1 MRGKSYFTYI
11 PRPNIILS
19 LLLTYNYSDYKIVVL
34 GAGGVGKSALTVQFV
49 QGIYI
54 ESYDPTIEDSYRKVT
69 EIDKRPCTLEIL
81 DTAGVEQ
88 FTAMRELYIKNGQG
102 FILVYS
108 VTDPSSLKELL
119 SLREQIIRIKENA
132 NVPIVL
138 VANKSDLSDERQVTP
153 EMGVQVA
160 NSWGRTPFYET
171 SAKYCLNVDQVFT
184 DLVRQIMRRD
194 SAFSL
199 QSPTSIDDSGYIY
212 KHEKRTSAS
221 SNNSSLVSTPTSIKS
236 NNNHH
241 NMFKSRSKSK
251 ENFTELS
258 ATQMQQLKYLE
269 QQPQSPIDGPKLNNK
284 MSMNLKKPHPSK
296 SMPALRKQKKANK
309 DKDCIIC

>member
-1 MRGKSYFTYI
+1 MYI
-11 PRPNIILS
+11 ESNIYLFIYTNWFDS
-19 LLLTYNYSDYKIVVL
+19 VDYKIVVL

-108 VTDPSSLKELL
+108 VTNPNSLQELL

-138 VANKSDLSDERQVTP
+138 VANKSDLSSEREVTP
-153 EMGVQVA
+153 EMGVAVA

-171 SAKYCLNVDQVFT
+171 SAKFCLNVDQVFT

-194 SAFSL
+194 SAFSF
-199 QSPTSIDDSGYIY
+199 QSPNSMDDSGYFY
-212 KHEKRTSAS
+212 KHEKRISAS
-221 SNNSSLVSTPTSIKS
+221 SNNSSIASTSNSIKS
-236 NNNHH
+236 NNNS
-241 NMFKSRSKSK
+241 NSSMFKSRSKSK
-251 ENFTELS
+251 ENLS
-258 ATQMQQLKYLE
+258 DLSSAQAQQLKFLD
-269 QQPQSPIDGPKLNNK
+269 QSGADGSRLNSK
-284 MSMNLKKPHPSK
+284 MSMNLKKPYPSK